1 MNYDSLRNYMQALA
15 REQEAKQRQELREQ
29 EAKHLEVENLAETRK
44 LKEELSVIAAPPGW
58 DIKKSIADDVDRI
71 NSDMVDDTES
81 SDREYTIWL
90 REIWAKEGCLTGAP
104 FFKVLKNYKGEED
117 SLVID
122 WWNVST
128 KGPGVKLKTNTGEIE
143 LPRSQIQKIASRF
156 KSEIRQNKL
165 SIDN

>member
-1 MNYDSLRNYMQALA
+1 MSYDSTMSYM
-15 REQEAKQRQELREQ
+15 RDIVSEQKAKQRQELREQ
-29 EAKHLEVENLAETRK
+29 EAKRLEAEHLAETRK
-44 LKEELSVIAAPPGW
+44 LKEEQFLIAAPPGW

-104 FFKVLKNYKGEED
+104 FFKVLKNYKAKKD

-156 KSEIRQNKL
+156 KSEIR
-165 SIDN
+165 